1 MYQANVLL
9 NLKGCEIMFV
19 LNNKIDIPLY
29 IQIYEQFKERILS
42 GDLKCGSKL
51 PSSRKLCTDLSVS
64 RNTVDT
70 AYQQL
75 YSEGYVISKPRNG
88 YYVQNLGFSSI
99 HVTGETIYAS
109 PSLTDNNDNSIQYDF
124 KYGKLSEG
132 ELPIHQWQ
140 KLTNKCLREF
150 KAEMSFY
157 GPTFGE
163 PGLRKEILKYLHYYR
178 GVKCTSDQIFIGAGV
193 HYCLGMLCQLIRD
206 TTTTIAMEDPGY
218 HITRSTLTN
227 NGFNVKPISLDS
239 SGLNVKE
246 LSFTNAK
253 AVYVTPS
260 HQYPLGIIMP
270 ISRRL
275 ELIEWANQND
285 SIIIED
291 DYSCHLRYNTKPIQS
306 LQSLCSDKVVYIGSF
321 SKFLFPT
328 LRLSY
333 MVIPAP
339 MMDKFL
345 SMFNGYPSSVS
356 FIIQKTLELFMKQ
369 GHWESYL
376 RKNNQLQKKKH
387 DTLVEVLKK
396 EFGDKIS
403 IFGMN
408 AGLHLLVQ
416 IKWAMSEEELIERA
430 YSVGV
435 KVYPTSKFWKHP
447 KKDLDGAV
455 VLGFG
460 GIELDH
466 IAPAIKLLHKAWLNS
481 CNED

>member
-1 MYQANVLL
+1 
-9 NLKGCEIMFV
+9 MFV

-29 IQIYEQFKERILS
+29 IQIYGQFKERILS
-42 GDLKCGSKL
+42 GNLKCGSKL
-51 PSSRKLCTDLSVS
+51 PSTRKLCTDLCIS

-70 AYQQL
+70 AYHQL

-88 YYVQNLGFSSI
+88 YYVQNLDFSSI
-99 HVTGETIYAS
+99 PVTRERFYTRPA
-109 PSLTDNNDNSIQYDF
+109 LTDNIDNSIQYDF

-132 ELPIHQWQ
+132 ELPIREWQ
-140 KLTNKCLREF
+140 RLTNKCLRES
-150 KAEMSFY
+150 KSEMTSY

-163 PGLRKEILKYLHYYR
+163 PGLREEILKYLHYHR

-206 TTTTIAMEDPGY
+206 TTDTIAMEEPGY
-218 HITRSTLTN
+218 HITRSTLRN
-227 NGFNVKPISLDS
+227 NGFNVNPISLDS
-239 SGLNVKE
+239 SGINVKE
-246 LSFTNAK
+246 LSLTKAK

-275 ELIEWANQND
+275 ELIEWAIQNN

-333 MVIPAP
+333 MVVPAP
-339 MMDKFL
+339 MMDKFR
-345 SMFNGYPSSVS
+345 SMFNGYPSSVP
-356 FIIQKTLELFMKQ
+356 FIIQKTLELFMQQ
-369 GHWESYL
+369 GHWERYV
-376 RKNNQLQKKKH
+376 RKSNQVQKKKH
-387 DTLVEVLKK
+387 DTLVETLKK
-396 EFGDKIS
+396 EFTDKIS

-416 IKWAMSEEELIERA
+416 VKWTMSEDELIERA
-430 YSVGV
+430 YRVGV
-435 KVYPTSKFWKHP
+435 KVYPASKFWKHP
-447 KKDLDGAV
+447 NKNLAGAV

-460 GIELDH
+460 GIELNQ
-466 IAPAIKLLHKAWLNS
+466 IAPAIKLLHKAWLSN
-481 CNED
+481 CNEY